1 MKRTM
6 ILATAISLVGSFGA
20 NGQSLRAMRAPAGAM
35 PAFEAVTITRSMGL
49 DPLGGPVWEN
59 GSYVLRAT
67 DEDGREMRVV
77 LDGHDGRVL
86 AVRPMAR
93 RYFAPIAP
101 GYGPRNQHIPEY
113 DFVRGREF
121 DHDLSYAFGEPHM
134 GVPPAA
140 AHRNRAR
147 GTVASTATGDEVGRR
162 TAGPVQSAKQQPSAS
177 PPLPVKKPEAAPQS
191 VRPDRTITASSDQP
205 KTMVRKIDIH
215 KTPADT
221 SISGTTNAPS
231 AESPEKARADDGNT
245 STFGFP
251 INPLL

>member
-20 NGQSLRAMRAPAGAM
+20 SGQSLRAMRAPANAM
-35 PAFEAVTITRSMGL
+35 PAFEAVTIARSMGL
-49 DPLGGPVWEN
+49 DPLGGPVWQN
-59 GSYVLRAT
+59 GSYVLRVT

-101 GYGPRNQHIPEY
+101 GYGPRNQRIPEY

-121 DHDLSYAFGEPHM
+121 DDDLPYAFGESHM

-140 AHRNRAR
+140 AHRS
-147 GTVASTATGDEVGRR
+147 GTVRGSVAATAGDEVGRR
-162 TAGPVQSAKQQPSAS
+162 TPGPAQSAKLPPTTIS
-177 PPLPVKKPEAAPQS
+177 PPLPAKKPEPASQS
-191 VRPDRTITASSDQP
+191 ARSDQAIAASSNQP
-205 KTMVRKIDIH
+205 KTIRKIDIDRQ
-215 KTPADT
+215 PADT
-221 SISGTTNAPS
+221 STSDTMNAPS
-231 AESPEKARADDGNT
+231 AASSEKAPADDGNT